1 MALVGPPNSG
11 KSTLFNRLTGL
22 RQKVANYPGVT
33 VEQRVGRLNGIGR
46 DDLTLIDLPGIYG
59 LDSYSEDARVA
70 VDVLHGEM
78 PGTPAPDAILLV
90 LDSLQL
96 RRQLMLAAPVLALGL
111 PTLVLLNM
119 SDLMEARG
127 GRVDTLALAQE
138 LGVPV
143 AKISAT
149 RGAGLDSITHFLNRK
164 AEAEQPVPAEGKIE
178 LPVMGNPRSYR
189 QWATGISTRTKYKA
203 PLSNAWTKRIDGV
216 LLHKI
221 WGPLIFLAVVFA
233 VFQVVFS
240 IGQPL
245 SDGFGNLLNAGGD
258 RIGALLGHNWV
269 ESLLIDG
276 VWRGVA
282 SVLVFLPQI
291 LLLFLF
297 IGVLEDSGYLARA
310 ALIADRVMR
319 SIGLNGK
326 AFIPLLSAYACAVP
340 AIMAT
345 RTIENKRDR
354 FATILVAPFMTCS
367 ARLPIYMLM
376 IAAFIPNTP
385 LLGDLFGLRAAVMLS
400 LYVLGFVA
408 ALGTARLLKSSILK
422 ASSAPFILELPQY
435 RLPTVR
441 SLSLRLVDRGKVF
454 LRQAGTVI
462 LAVTLVLWVLSHV
475 PFHTD
480 LTTSVIGRLGH
491 LIEPAIQPLGF
502 NWKIGI
508 GLLTSVVARE
518 VIVGTLGTLYGADPA
533 TQSLGLQ
540 AALRHD
546 LTLGGAMAAAW
557 LAGLHYWRFGVP
569 ITVAAGA
576 ATLSAAV
583 IAVVFALMPD
593 LNGHLASA
601 VVIACGLA
609 VFAAAMRFDMADPAR
624 VTRKTDIAFWLH
636 LLSAPLIVQPLIFGF
651 LGGLQDLDTRR
662 ALGIIAIFLGL
673 GLVAVIIDRRAILVS
688 GLAYAGFAFGALI
701 HRPGS
706 NMKRPPRLF
715 WRWAFSCSP

>member
-1 MALVGPPNSG
+1 PAMSDCCSTDTGVVVLDSPAAPRTPGKIRTIALVGPPNSG

-33 VEQRVGRLNGIGR
+33 VEQHFGKLSGIGR
-46 DDLTLIDLPGIYG
+46 SDLVLIDLPGIYS

-70 VDVLHGEM
+70 VDVLHGQM
-78 PGTPAPDAILLV
+78 PGTPMPDAILLV
-90 LDSLQL
+90 LDSLHL

-119 SDLMEARG
+119 SDLMETRG
-127 GRVDTLALAQE
+127 GEADTLALAQE

-149 RGAGLDSITHFLNRK
+149 RGTGLDSITHFLDRRSDAPQAK
-164 AEAEQPVPAEGKIE
+164 TAARLE
-178 LPVMGNPRSYR
+178 LPVLGNARSYR

-203 PLSNAWTKRIDGV
+203 PLSSEWTRRLDSI
-216 LLHKI
+216 LLHRV
-221 WGPLIFLAVVFA
+221 WGPLFFLIVVIA
-233 VFQVVFS
+233 VFQVVFT

-245 SDGFGNLLNAGGD
+245 SDGFGAILTASGD
-258 RIGALLGHNWV
+258 KVGAFLGNGWV

-276 VWRGVA
+276 IWKGVA

-367 ARLPIYMLM
+367 ARLPIYLLM
-376 IAAFIPNTP
+376 IAAFVPNRHI
-385 LLGDLFGLRAAVMLS
+385 LGSFFGMQAAVMLS
-400 LYVLGFVA
+400 LYVLGFLA
-408 ALGTARLLKSSILK
+408 AFGTAWLLKSSILRT
-422 ASSAPFILELPQY
+422 ASTPFILELPQY
-435 RLPTVR
+435 RMPTVR
-441 SLSLRLVDRGKVF
+441 SLSLRVAERGKVF
-454 LRQAGTVI
+454 LKQAGTII
-462 LAVTLVLWVLSHV
+462 LCVTIAIWVFSHV

-480 LTTSVIGRLGH
+480 LPQSLIGRVGH
-491 LIEPAIQPLGF
+491 AIEPIIRPLGF

-508 GLLTSVVARE
+508 GLLSSVVARE

-546 LTLGGAMAAAW
+546 LTLGGAMALVVFFAFAMQCTST
-557 LAGLHYWRFGVP
+557 LAIVKRETNSWKWPALQFTYMSVLAY
-569 ITVAAGA
+569 VAAF
-576 ATLSAAV
+576 ATNQ
-583 IAVVFALMPD
+583 I
-593 LNGHLASA
+593 
-601 VVIACGLA
+601 I
-609 VFAAAMRFDMADPAR
+609 
-624 VTRKTDIAFWLH
+624 
-636 LLSAPLIVQPLIFGF
+636 LLFI
-651 LGGLQDLDTRR
+651 R
-662 ALGIIAIFLGL
+662 
-673 GLVAVIIDRRAILVS
+673 
-688 GLAYAGFAFGALI
+688 
-701 HRPGS
+701 
-706 NMKRPPRLF
+706 
-715 WRWAFSCSP
+715 

>member
-1 MALVGPPNSG
+1 MSDCCSPATIEVPIEPRVAGRIRTVALVGPPNSG

-46 DDLTLIDLPGIYG
+46 GDLTLIDLPGIYG

-70 VDVLHGEM
+70 VEVLHGEM

-96 RRQLMLAAPVLALGL
+96 RRQLMLAAPVLSLGL

-127 GRVDTLALAQE
+127 GVVDTLALAQE

-164 AEAEQPVPAEGKIE
+164 AEPPVNGNGSHGNAEAGRPAAPAAGRIE

-203 PLSNAWTKRIDGV
+203 PISTEWTKRIDGV
-216 LLHKI
+216 LLHRI

-245 SDGFGNLLNAGGD
+245 SDGFGDVLNGAGD
-258 RIGALLGHNWV
+258 RVGALLGHNWV

-282 SVLVFLPQI
+282 SVLVFVPQI

-376 IAAFIPNTP
+376 IAAFIPNKP
-385 LLGDLFGLRAAVMLS
+385 ILGDLFGLRAAVMLS

-408 ALGTARLLKSSILK
+408 ALGTAWLLKSSILK

-435 RLPTVR
+435 RLPTLR
-441 SLSLRLVDRGKVF
+441 SLGLRLMDRGQVF
-454 LRQAGTVI
+454 LKQAGTVI
-462 LAVTLVLWVLSHV
+462 LAVTIVLWFLSHI
-475 PFHTD
+475 PFHAD
-480 LTTSVIGRLGH
+480 LAQSVIGRLGQF
-491 LIEPAIQPLGF
+491 IEPAIKPLGF

-508 GLLTSVVARE
+508 GLLTSVMARE

-546 LTLGGAMAAAW
+546 LTLGGAMA
-557 LAGLHYWRFGVP
+557 L
-569 ITVAAGA
+569 
-576 ATLSAAV
+576 
-583 IAVVFALMPD
+583 VVFFAFALQCT
-593 LNGHLASA
+593 S
-601 VVIACGLA
+601 
-609 VFAAAMRFDMADPAR
+609 
-624 VTRKTDIAFWLH
+624 T
-636 LLSAPLIVQPLIFGF
+636 
-651 LGGLQDLDTRR
+651 
-662 ALGIIAIFLGL
+662 IAI
-673 GLVAVIIDRRAILVS
+673 VRRETNSWRWPALQFVYMS
-688 GLAYAGFAFGALI
+688 VLAYLAALATNQVI
-701 HRPGS
+701 LHFVG
-706 NMKRPPRLF
+706 
-715 WRWAFSCSP
+715 

>member
-1 MALVGPPNSG
+1 MGDCCSIPATIDLPIEPRVVGRIRTVALVGPPNSG

-46 DDLTLIDLPGIYG
+46 ADLTLIDLPGIYG

-70 VDVLHGEM
+70 VEVLHGDM

-138 LGVPV
+138 MGVPV

-149 RGAGLDSITHFLNRK
+149 RGTGLDAITHFLNRK
-164 AEAEQPVPAEGKIE
+164 ADPLANGNGSQGMVEVDKSAAPTAGRIE

-203 PLSNAWTKRIDGV
+203 PISSEWTKRIDGV
-216 LLHKI
+216 LLHRI

-245 SDGFGNLLNAGGD
+245 SDGFGDVLNAAGAK
-258 RIGALLGHNWV
+258 IGFFLGHNWV

-282 SVLVFLPQI
+282 SVLVFVPQI

-376 IAAFIPNTP
+376 IAAFIPNKP
-385 LLGDLFGLRAAVMLS
+385 ILGDLFGLRAAVMLS

-408 ALGTARLLKSSILK
+408 ALATARLLKSSILK

-441 SLSLRLVDRGKVF
+441 SLSLRLMDRGKVF
-454 LRQAGTVI
+454 MKQAGTVI
-462 LAVTLVLWVLSHV
+462 LAVTIVLWFLSHI
-475 PFHTD
+475 PFHAD
-480 LTTSVIGRLGH
+480 LAGSVIGRIGLF
-491 LIEPAIQPLGF
+491 IEPAIKPLGF

-508 GLLTSVVARE
+508 GLLTSVMARE

-546 LTLGGAMAAAW
+546 LTLGGAMALVVFFAFALQCTSTIAIVRRETNSW
-557 LAGLHYWRFGVP
+557 RWPALQFVYMSVLAY
-569 ITVAAGA
+569 VAAL
-576 ATLSAAV
+576 ATNQV
-583 IAVVFALMPD
+583 I
-593 LNGHLASA
+593 
-601 VVIACGLA
+601 
-609 VFAAAMRFDMADPAR
+609 
-624 VTRKTDIAFWLH
+624 LH
-636 LLSAPLIVQPLIFGF
+636 FV
-651 LGGLQDLDTRR
+651 R
-662 ALGIIAIFLGL
+662 
-673 GLVAVIIDRRAILVS
+673 
-688 GLAYAGFAFGALI
+688 
-701 HRPGS
+701 
-706 NMKRPPRLF
+706 
-715 WRWAFSCSP
+715 